1 MDTTE
6 IIARALYVHWQRHER
21 GILVPFEDASPTLQ
35 GVFIANAGVALKAL
49 AEEEERLEKEA
60 AEHRETVY
68 GVSML
73 DLEWD
78 TSPKGFPASE

>member
-1 MDTTE
+1 MDITE

-35 GVFIANAGVALKAL
+35 GVFVANAEVALKAI
-49 AEEEERLEKEA
+49 ADEDERLEKESEERRKA
-60 AEHRETVY
+60 VY

-78 TSPKGFPASE
+78 GSSKGSPASE